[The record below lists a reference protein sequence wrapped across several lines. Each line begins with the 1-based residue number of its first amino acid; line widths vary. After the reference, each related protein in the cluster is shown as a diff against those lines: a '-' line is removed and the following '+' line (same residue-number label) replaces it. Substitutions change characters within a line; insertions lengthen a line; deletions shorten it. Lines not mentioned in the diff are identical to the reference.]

1 MYPACVDGLY
11 TFHIYGIP
19 RPTAPSTSVSSDGS
33 VELAQWSISSLDHVD
48 LDLSELNLRQ
58 CQRKICDGHYTVAVR
73 QICLLISKL
82 SRDIFWGRNG
92 SKKKHIF
99 KAWQSIC
106 APWEEGGFQVKDVC
120 TWNKAALLKW
130 LWHLDR
136 ETGAIWISWV
146 TKYFLT
152 ECSIWDLAVRDCFS
166 ESLRGVL
173 LLRDAC
179 IKQLGTVQAVQAMLS
194 TCIIKGQF
202 SVKKAYDSL
211 RCSYPVLA
219 VYKAIHR
226 STILPRHKIILMLAI
241 QKKLATQDLL
251 TTRGIV
257 LVNRCY
263 LCKAAAECAD
273 HLFFACPYAAGFLTL
288 LQHWIQLPSSLTSLY
303 SLLTMSSKGQGSR
316 KPLISCG
323 IGSLVYAIWAERNAR
338 AFRDQE
344 RPIQAVFSELKFTVN
359 TLLACRGP
367 ENVLLDIDT
376 IFTS

>member
-1 MYPACVDGLY
+1 MDMYNALILKLQTLKGTYSIQHLSYAGRIQVLNSIVFGLNNFWC
-11 TFHIYGIP
+11 TGLLLP
-19 RPTAPSTSVSSDGS
+19 
-33 VELAQWSISSLDHVD
+33 Q
-48 LDLSELNLRQ
+48 
-58 CQRKICDGHYTVAVR
+58 

-82 SRDIFWGRNG
+82 SRDIFWGRSG
-92 SKKKHIF
+92 SKMKHIF

-120 TWNKAALLKW
+120 TWNKAAMLKW

-136 ETGAIWISWV
+136 GTGAIWISWV

-152 ECSIWDLAVRDCFS
+152 DCSIWDLAVRVCFS

-194 TCIIKGQF
+194 NCIIRGQF

-226 STILPRHKIILMLAI
+226 TTILPRHKIILMLAI

-251 TTRGIV
+251 ITRGIV

-263 LCKAAAECAD
+263 LCKSAVECAD
-273 HLFFACPYAAGFLTL
+273 HLFFACPYAAGLLTL
-288 LQHWIQLPSSLTSLY
+288 LQQWIQLPSSLISLY
-303 SLLTMSSKGQGSR
+303 SLLTMYSRGQGSR
-316 KPLISCG
+316 KLLISCG

-344 RPIQAVFSELKFTVN
+344 RSIQAVFSELKFTVN
-359 TLLACRGP
+359 ALLACRGP
-367 ENVLLDIDT
+367 ENVLHDIDT